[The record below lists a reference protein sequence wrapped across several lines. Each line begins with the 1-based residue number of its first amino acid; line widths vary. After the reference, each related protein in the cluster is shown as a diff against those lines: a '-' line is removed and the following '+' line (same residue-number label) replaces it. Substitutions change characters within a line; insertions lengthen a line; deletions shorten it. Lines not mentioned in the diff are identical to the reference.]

1 MHLDKSEN
9 DMAAKKPENMAFEAA
24 LDELDAIVNEL
35 ESGDIP
41 LEDALKKFERG
52 ISLARSSQQKL
63 TQAEQRVEILLQ
75 ADDEAPLTD
84 FEPSHDQ

>member
-1 MHLDKSEN
+1 
-9 DMAAKKPENMAFEAA
+9 MAAKKPENMAFEAA

>member
-1 MHLDKSEN
+1 
-9 DMAAKKPENMAFEAA
+9 MAAKKPENMAFEAA

-41 LEDALKKFERG
+41 LDDALKKFERG
-52 ISLARSSQQKL
+52 IALARSSQQKL

-84 FEPSHDQ
+84 FEPSHDE

>member
-1 MHLDKSEN
+1 
-9 DMAAKKPENMAFEAA
+9 MAAKKPENMAFEAA

-52 ISLARSSQQKL
+52 IALARNSQQKL

-84 FEPSHDQ
+84 FEPSHDE

>member
-1 MHLDKSEN
+1 
-9 DMAAKKPENMAFEAA
+9 MAAKKPENMAFEAA

-52 ISLARSSQQKL
+52 IALARSSQQKL

-75 ADDEAPLTD
+75 ADDEAQLTD
-84 FEPSHDQ
+84 FEPSHDE

>member
-1 MHLDKSEN
+1 
-9 DMAAKKPENMAFEAA
+9 MAAKKPENMAFEAA

-52 ISLARSSQQKL
+52 ISLARNSQLKL
-63 TQAEQRVEILLQ
+63 TQAEQRVEILLC
-75 ADDEAPLTD
+75 ADDNAPLTD
-84 FEPSHDQ
+84 FEPSHDE